1 MPRLFTDASS
11 RVADPHLAR
20 AMQLALRGAGS
31 AWPNPVV
38 GCVVVADDRVVG
50 EGYHPRA
57 GEAHAE
63 VFALAQAGPA
73 ARGATAY
80 VTLEPCA
87 HHGKTPPCTD
97 ALVAAGVS
105 RVVIGM
111 RDPNRDAAGGADVL
125 RDAGIVVEFAADPDP
140 FAELNPG
147 WLKRVA
153 SGLPRVRAKV
163 GASMDGRIALEPGMR
178 ASMTGSSGAQVTRMV
193 RAASDAVCVSAA
205 TVVADDPA
213 LTVRDPGG
221 VLAEKQPLRVILV
234 HRMLPP
240 VDAAMLTDSAAPTL
254 VLASD
259 LVSVEELRTLDPSA
273 GFLRWSAA
281 DGLLGAWRALADHGV
296 GELLVEAGPRLL
308 TALIEEDA
316 LDELIV
322 VSAGG
327 MGGDH
332 APAMYCGPSQSVGEA
347 LSPRFR
353 PVEAGIV
360 SDVSVTVW
368 SADTRSHAE

>member
-11 RVADPHLAR
+11 RVTDPYFAR
-20 AMQLALRGAGS
+20 AIQLASRGAGS
-31 AWPNPVV
+31 AWPNPIV
-38 GCVVVADDRVVG
+38 GCVVVADGEIVG
-50 EGYHPRA
+50 QGFHPRA
-57 GEAHAE
+57 GQAHAE
-63 VFALAQAGPA
+63 VFALADAGA
-73 ARGATAY
+73 SARGATAY

-97 ALVAAGVS
+97 ALIAAGVS

-111 RDPNRDAAGGADVL
+111 RDPNSEAAGGAEVL
-125 RDAGIVVEFAADPDP
+125 RTAGIAVEFADDPTP

-153 SGLPRVRAKV
+153 VGTPRVSVKV
-163 GASMDGRIALEPGMR
+163 GATLDGKLAFEPGMR
-178 ASMTGSSGAQVTRMV
+178 ASITGRSGAEVTRRL
-193 RAASDAVCVSAA
+193 RAATDAICVSAS
-205 TVVADDPA
+205 TVIADDPA
-213 LTVRDPGG
+213 LTVRTASGA
-221 VLAEKQPLRVILV
+221 LAEAQPLRVILV
-234 HRMLPP
+234 RETLPP
-240 VDAAMLTDSAAPTL
+240 ADARVFTDAAAPTL
-254 VLASD
+254 LLASE
-259 LVSVEELRTLDPSA
+259 LASEEGLRALNPSA
-273 GFLRWSAA
+273 GILRWSSR
-281 DGLLGAWRALADHGV
+281 DGIAGAWRALAAHGV

-308 TALIEEDA
+308 SGMLESNTV
-316 LDELIV
+316 DELII

-327 MGGDH
+327 MGGL
-332 APAMYCGPSQSVGEA
+332 AASAMYCGPADRAGEA